1 MRVGNVHSQYE
12 GGGGQGVTLSVIQ
25 NVGTFMLSRGG
36 GSL

>member
-12 GGGGQGVTLSVIQ
+12 GGGRGVTLSVTQ
-25 NVGTFMLSRGG
+25 NVGTFMLSGGG